1 MTRVPACIGIVG
13 YDDVNALDVTGP
25 AEVFAN
31 AADLAEWGLAEW
43 GAAGAPPASRPYR
56 VVLIGVAAGSF
67 TSESGLTFTPRHSLA
82 ADDVP
87 ALDTLVIAG
96 GKGLR
101 EPATNTAVARW
112 LAGNAQRFRRV
123 ASVCTGIY
131 GLAASGLMD
140 GRRVTTHWR
149 FADDVARRFPALSV
163 CGNAL
168 FLKDGPF
175 YTSAGIT
182 AGIDLALSLVEEDH
196 GPALALAT
204 ARELVVFMKRP
215 GGQAQ
220 FSEPLRFQ
228 SRASDRFADLSA
240 WMLGNL
246 HRDLSVEELALRVN
260 LSPRQFRRRFTAA
273 LGRPPADYV
282 ADLRLGEA
290 CRRLVQ
296 PGVSVDSLA
305 PAIGFRS
312 ADAFRRAFRQRYGVS
327 PSQYQAHFSPAGP
340 GDKTMAGTA

>member
-1 MTRVPACIGIVG
+1 MTRAPAGIGILG

-31 AADLAEWGLAEW
+31 AADLAEWGEAEM
-43 GAAGAPPASRPYR
+43 APGKRPYR
-56 VVLIGVAAGSF
+56 VVPLGVKAGPF
-67 TSESGLTFTPRHSLA
+67 TSESGLTFTPAHSLA

-87 ALDTLVIAG
+87 DLDTLIIAG

-101 EPATNTAVARW
+101 EPVTNAAVAQW
-112 LAGNAQRFRRV
+112 LVGNAHRFRRV

-149 FADDVARRFPALSV
+149 HAADLARRFPRLSV
-163 CGNAL
+163 CADAL
-168 FLKDGPF
+168 FLKDGDF
-175 YTSAGIT
+175 YTAAGVT

-228 SRASDRFADLSA
+228 SRAADRFADLSA

-246 HRDLSVEELALRVN
+246 DRDLSVEELATRVN

-296 PGVSVDSLA
+296 PGVSVDTLA
-305 PAIGFRS
+305 AAIGFRS

-327 PSQYQAHFSPAGP
+327 PSQYQAHFSPAGSS
-340 GDKTMAGTA
+340 

>member
-1 MTRVPACIGIVG
+1 MTRASALIGIIG

-31 AADLAEWGLAEW
+31 AADLAE
-43 GAAGAPPASRPYR
+43 AGQAGSPHHRPYR
-56 VVLIGVAAGSF
+56 VVLIGVAAGAF
-67 TSESGLTFTPRHSLA
+67 TSESGITFTPAYSLA
-82 ADDVP
+82 AGDVP
-87 ALDTLVIAG
+87 DLDTLIIAG

-101 EPATNTAVARW
+101 EPTTNGAVARW
-112 LAGNAQRFRRV
+112 LVDNAHRFRRV

-149 FADDVARRFPALSV
+149 HAADLARKFPALRV
-163 CGNAL
+163 CDDAL

-175 YTSAGIT
+175 YTAAGVT

-196 GPALALAT
+196 GPALSLAT
-204 ARELVVFMKRP
+204 ARELVVFVKRP

-228 SRASDRFADLSA
+228 SRAADRFADLSA

-246 HRDLSVEELALRVN
+246 DRDLSVEELATRVN

-296 PGVSVDSLA
+296 PGVSVETLA
-305 PAIGFRS
+305 TAIGFRS

-327 PSQYQAHFSPAGP
+327 PSQYQAHFSPAG
-340 GDKTMAGTA
+340 AG

>member
-1 MTRVPACIGIVG
+1 MREPAIIGVLG
-13 YDDVNALDVTGP
+13 YDGVNALDVTGP

-31 AADLAEWGLAEW
+31 AGDLAEWGE
-43 GAAGAPPASRPYR
+43 GGGPPRPRPYH
-56 VVLIGVAAGSF
+56 VVMLGVEAGPF
-67 TSESGLTFTPRHSLA
+67 TSESGLTFAPTHSLA
-82 ADDVP
+82 AGDIP

-101 EPATNTAVARW
+101 DPGTNAAVARW
-112 LAGNAQRFRRV
+112 LAARSDGIRRV

-149 FADDVARRFPALSV
+149 HAADLARRFPALRV
-163 CGNAL
+163 CDDAL
-168 FLKDGPF
+168 FLKDGRF
-175 YTSAGIT
+175 YTAAGVT

-196 GPALALAT
+196 GPALALAV

-228 SRASDRFADLSA
+228 SRTSDRFADLSA

-246 HRDLSVEELALRVN
+246 HRDLSVDELAQRVN

-282 ADLRLGEA
+282 TDLRLGEA

-296 PGVSVDSLA
+296 PGVSVDGLA

-327 PSQYQAHFSPAGP
+327 PSQYQAHFTSTAAP
-340 GDKTMAGTA
+340 GTA